1 MFLYLLVFLLLLILI
16 FNFLIVDFD
25 YMHPSVLFV
34 APFLLFG
41 ITSILAE
48 DAYEI
53 IFHKET
59 LLVLVTSTLVF
70 TLVTLL
76 SQIFY
81 RAKDQ
86 VNISLTEIKVNKGIT
101 FLFIIFFIITQLAF
115 IKYLQA
121 ISIAHLGY
129 ITSLSEMISLY
140 DVMTKFWPD
149 TFRELNVPVPL
160 LYRIGNPITQGFGYL
175 IVYIF
180 IHNYVATKK
189 INKLY
194 LLIILLLCINIILNG
209 SRSPIFRILTMM
221 LIMFYILYNKKNNM
235 RKGDFKFLFKSFLV
249 LILSGIFFIFLLTL
263 MGRENDLELFHYIFV
278 YVGAPLVNLDNYL
291 AFKPDDSVSSIFGE
305 QTFRGL
311 YAYIAKWTNNE
322 SLIFPTI
329 DLFTFSNN
337 GIEIGNVYTTFY
349 SFIYDFGYAGFI
361 PLILIIAL
369 YYIFTYQKLKSN
381 NLKLKNVNFSLF
393 IYAYLF
399 NDLIMLAFSNR
410 FYTTISDPSFFKI
423 IAFSFICYLLFVPKN
438 KSRTIA

>member
-1 MFLYLLVFLLLLILI
+1 
-16 FNFLIVDFD
+16 
-25 YMHPSVLFV
+25 
-34 APFLLFG
+34 
-41 ITSILAE
+41 
-48 DAYEI
+48 
-53 IFHKET
+53 
-59 LLVLVTSTLVF
+59 
-70 TLVTLL
+70 
-76 SQIFY
+76 
-81 RAKDQ
+81 
-86 VNISLTEIKVNKGIT
+86 
-101 FLFIIFFIITQLAF
+101 
-115 IKYLQA
+115 
-121 ISIAHLGY
+121 
-129 ITSLSEMISLY
+129 
-140 DVMTKFWPD
+140 
-149 TFRELNVPVPL
+149 
-160 LYRIGNPITQGFGYL
+160 
-175 IVYIF
+175 
-180 IHNYVATKK
+180 
-189 INKLY
+189 
-194 LLIILLLCINIILNG
+194 
-209 SRSPIFRILTMM
+209 
-221 LIMFYILYNKKNNM
+221 M

-249 LILSGIFFIFLLTL
+249 LILSGIFFVFLLTL

>member
-1 MFLYLLVFLLLLILI
+1 MFLYLLVFSLLLILL
-16 FNFLIVDFD
+16 FNFLIVSFD

-34 APFLLFG
+34 IPFLLFG
-41 ITSILAE
+41 ITSILGE

-53 IFHKET
+53 VFHEET
-59 LLVLVTSTLVF
+59 LIVIVSSALVF
-70 TLVTLL
+70 TFITLL
-76 SQIFY
+76 SQTLYKTNTQTKI
-81 RAKDQ
+81 
-86 VNISLTEIKVNKGIT
+86 VLTEIKISKVVT
-101 FLFIIFFIITQLAF
+101 SFFLIFFIATQLAF
-115 IKYLQA
+115 IKYLQE
-121 ISIAHLGY
+121 ISIGSLG
-129 ITSLSEMISLY
+129 EMISLY

-149 TFRELNVPVPL
+149 IFRELDVPVPL

-249 LILSGIFFIFLLTL
+249 LILSGIFFVFLLTL

>member
-81 RAKDQ
+81 RTKER
-86 VNISLTEIKVNKGIT
+86 VNVSLTEIKVNKGIT

-180 IHNYVATKK
+180 IPTYVATKK

-249 LILSGIFFIFLLTL
+249 LILSGIFFVFLLTL

-278 YVGAPLVNLDNYL
+278 YVGAPLVNLDN
-291 AFKPDDSVSSIFGE
+291 SVSSIFGE